1 MEIAVL
7 RERYPKEGRVA
18 IDPTHLP
25 HLAKLGCTLRVEAG
39 AGDGAGWSDEDYRAA
54 GAQVE
59 SDRARLLDGVQCIL
73 KVRPPTDGSEGSE
86 NEVALL
92 PRGSLLLSLL
102 SPGASAGLLDAL
114 AAQGISALAMERVPR
129 TTRAQRMDVLSSQ
142 ATAAG
147 YHAVLLAATRLPRF
161 FPMLTTAA
169 GTIRPAK
176 VTVLGAGVAGLQ
188 AIATAR
194 KLGAVVQGYD
204 IRAAAAEQVRSL
216 GATFLQEEEEEEEEH
231 LPEGAEGSGGYARAL
246 GDDEKTRQLAFLDRR
261 LPESDVIITTAQIP
275 GRTAPLLVTRKAV
288 EGMKRGS
295 VIVDLAGETGGNC
308 ELSRAGETVLHQG
321 VTILAP
327 IDLPSGVAQHA
338 SAMYG
343 TNLLALLKLIVKEG
357 EFALD
362 LEDDIVNAVLAT
374 HEGKVRTPGG
384 GKS

>member
-1 MEIAVL
+1 
-7 RERYPKEGRVA
+7 
-18 IDPTHLP
+18 
-25 HLAKLGCTLRVEAG
+25 
-39 AGDGAGWSDEDYRAA
+39 
-54 GAQVE
+54 
-59 SDRARLLDGVQCIL
+59 
-73 KVRPPTDGSEGSE
+73 
-86 NEVALL
+86 
-92 PRGSLLLSLL
+92 
-102 SPGASAGLLDAL
+102 
-114 AAQGISALAMERVPR
+114 
-129 TTRAQRMDVLSSQ
+129 
-142 ATAAG
+142 
-147 YHAVLLAATRLPRF
+147 
-161 FPMLTTAA
+161 MLTTAA

-216 GATFLQEEEEEEEEH
+216 GATFLQEEEEN
-231 LPEGAEGSGGYARAL
+231 LAEGEGSGGYARAL
-246 GDDEKTRQLAFLDRR
+246 GDDEKSRQLAFLDRR

-275 GRTAPLLVTRKAV
+275 GRAAPLLVTRKAV

-327 IDLPSGVAQHA
+327 TDLPSGVAQHA

-343 TNLLALLKLIVKEG
+343 TNLLALLKLVVKEG
-357 EFALD
+357 ELALD

-374 HEGKVRTPGG
+374 HDGKVRTPGG
-384 GKS
+384 GK